1 MENKV
6 TLSDLVRKN
15 IPVILKGSKHPLTE
29 KELLEELAKR
39 YLNLLRMVNIEMEF
53 FEVY

>member
-15 IPVILKGSKHPLTE
+15 IPVILKGFKTPSYR
-29 KELLEELAKR
+29 KR
-39 YLNLLRMVNIEMEF
+39 AA
-53 FEVY
+53 